1 MKVKKTELMDVS
13 NAWALPPQ
21 TELLRRRPALPCNPY
36 CMRLVP
42 LRPFIRSGYNIPA
55 EATIARAALWNGRQQ
70 GLPACYPAPVA
81 AIPIKP
87 RSDLPLMRRVAFYTR
102 HKTVNRAIP
111 IEGLHTSSCREDI
124 RAAHRATAF
133 LRCALPHAKR
143 VCAFTTGAGWPRARL
158 AARSMFC

>member
-1 MKVKKTELMDVS
+1 MDVS
-13 NAWALPPQ
+13 NALALPPQ
-21 TELLRRRPALPCNPY
+21 TEPLRRRPALPCNPY
-36 CMRLVP
+36 CMWHVP
-42 LRPFIRSGYNIPA
+42 LRPFIRSGYNVPA
-55 EATIARAALWNGRQQ
+55 SATIARRAQLPTALWNDRQQ
-70 GLPACYPAPVA
+70 GLPTCHPAPVA

-133 LRCALPHAKR
+133 LRCAALPHAKR
-143 VCAFTTGAGWPRARL
+143 VCAFTTGTGWPRARL